1 MLDHKTRTQ
10 FEDADDFRSYILGLS
25 AEQRVRVV
33 LKIGEI
39 CGFSSY
45 QWSNLRDGLR
55 SGNFDIDGLSE
66 EDAELV
72 ASILDT
78 DLEGIFNN
86 GLFVEE
92 LLGVLNTDIEI
103 EEQ

>member
-33 LKIGEI
+33 LKIGEV
-39 CGFSSY
+39 CGFSSKA
-45 QWSNLRDGLR
+45 WINLRDGLI
-55 SGNFDIDGLSE
+55 SGNFDIDNLSG

-78 DLEGIFNN
+78 DLEGIFKN

-92 LLGVLNTDIEI
+92 LLGVLNTDFEV